1 MSNKTAQGRT
11 LKTSEEG
18 MKALSHCPFVPGIT
32 MWPSAGDM
40 FLRGGRSVARG
51 DNAMLESFDR
61 GWPLDTRY

>member
-32 MWPSAGDM
+32 MWLSAGDI
-40 FLRGGRSVARG
+40 FAGGGR
-51 DNAMLESFDR
+51 
-61 GWPLDTRY
+61 

>member
-1 MSNKTAQGRT
+1 
-11 LKTSEEG
+11 